1 MWEFPGGKL
10 EPGES
15 AEAALRRELYEE
27 LGIKAA
33 TIAGLVDVRHDYQDK
48 RLLCRVWR
56 VYAWRG
62 DIRAREN
69 QALSWAPLDKL
80 ERYAFPEANRAILA
94 ALRLPPVYLIS
105 EPSCEDKGR
114 CLAVLEQCLRAGL
127 RLFQLRMEA
136 PGGQPDEALFIA
148 ELKPML
154 GRYAAKLIINGA
166 PAAMRKYQADGIHL
180 NSRAL
185 FRYSSRPV
193 AADRLLGASCHN
205 EREIARAVRIG
216 ADYIFIS
223 PVKPTKSHPGS
234 KAIGWQRF
242 ESLCRFE
249 PGSGLRAGR
258 ADRGRPARRAEK
270 RRAWPGPAQRR
281 LGCCPAGRGDPR
293 LYQGGT
299 SLNQELRAGL
309 IRGFPR
315 ACLHYVGRPVVSQ
328 TAPIK
333 ARGARFG
340 HSK

>member
-1 MWEFPGGKL
+1 MADRVQVALGVIYNAKRDAVLISKRRAGQHLGGLWEFPGGKL

-33 TIAGLVDVRHDYQDK
+33 AIAGLVDVRHDYQDK

-148 ELKPML
+148 ELKSML

-205 EREIARAVRIG
+205 EREIARAARIG

-242 ESLCRFE
+242 ESLCRLS
-249 PGSGLRAGR
+249 PVPVYALGGLTA
-258 ADRGRPARRAEK
+258 ADLPAARKNGAHGLALLSAVWDAARPDAV
-270 RRAWPGPAQRR
+270 
-281 LGCCPAGRGDPR
+281 
-293 LYQGGT
+293 
-299 SLNQELRAGL
+299 
-309 IRGFPR
+309 IR
-315 ACLHYVGRPVVSQ
+315 AC
-328 TAPIK
+328 IK
-333 ARGARFG
+333 AAQA
-340 HSK
+340 